1 MSAPEIP
8 AEIYERAEILMDQFR
23 HIEDDR
29 ELIARVLME
38 VGQGAHAEPTRFGLT
53 AQQIAALAFLEGQCA
68 GRGRNTPSPSLREL
82 AGHLEVSLSHAHSI
96 VRALQERGF
105 VRSLPG
111 RARSISIVGRA

>member
-38 VGQGAHAEPTRFGLT
+38 VGQGDVAGLT
-53 AQQIAALAFLEGQCA
+53 QQQAAVLSFTKAFIAERGFSPKYDEIAKGAGLRAKSRVCA
-68 GRGRNTPSPSLREL
+68 
-82 AGHLEVSLSHAHSI
+82 I
-96 VRALQERGF
+96 IDQLQDRGF
-105 VRSLPG
+105 VRRLPN